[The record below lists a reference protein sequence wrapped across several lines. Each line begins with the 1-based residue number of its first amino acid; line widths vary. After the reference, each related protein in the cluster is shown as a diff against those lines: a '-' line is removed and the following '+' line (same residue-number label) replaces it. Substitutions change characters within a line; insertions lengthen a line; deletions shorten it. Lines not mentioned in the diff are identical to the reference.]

1 MEEGEPGEWEG
12 WDKNGRRMGGGG
24 GGRRKGGG
32 TRKAGELE
40 GGGGIGR
47 EAGGREGRG
56 STIYDSYHYK
66 HLLCNLLLSSPIA
79 VKGSRDFD
87 SPSALGGLLPV
98 APPPLVEGPSLLPP
112 APGVGVVMVMV
123 VCVLGG
129 GGERWVQL
137 SSFATWGRLDY
148 NTRGRSDNK
157 H

>member
-1 MEEGEPGEWEG
+1 
-12 WDKNGRRMGGGG
+12 MGQERQGNW
-24 GGRRKGGG
+24 R
-32 TRKAGELE
+32 
-40 GGGGIGR
+40 GGIGQ

-56 STIYDSYHYK
+56 STIYDSYHYI

-112 APGVGVVMVMV
+112 VPGVEGGDGDGGVCVGVVV
-123 VCVLGG
+123 GG
-129 GGERWVQL
+129 KGGEDG
-137 SSFATWGRLDY
+137 SSFHHLQLGDY
-148 NTRGRSDNK
+148 NTRGRSDSQ